1 MYSIIVGLII
11 FVSVLLIIVVLVQNS
26 KGGGLSSQFGGNSSN
41 QFMGVQKTNDLL
53 EKATWT
59 LAIFV
64 VALTMLS
71 NLFISSPDIDNIEG
85 LSPNIDRANE
95 QNIIQN
101 THIPESKLFPS
112 SEKATTIFLACFKI
126 LLNFLGLIYL
136 KSYLGSG

>member
-1 MYSIIVGLII
+1 MYSIVVGIII
-11 FVSVLLIIVVLVQNS
+11 FVSILLILIVLVQNS

-59 LAIFV
+59 LAIII

-71 NLFISSPDIDNIEG
+71 NLFITEPNENIEG

-101 THIPESKLFPS
+101 TPIDNSTNNSNDLDS
-112 SEKATTIFLACFKI
+112 
-126 LLNFLGLIYL
+126 LL
-136 KSYLGSG
+136 

>member
-1 MYSIIVGLII
+1 MYSIVVGIII
-11 FVSVLLIIVVLVQNS
+11 FVSILLILIVLVQNS

-59 LAIFV
+59 LAIII

-71 NLFISSPDIDNIEG
+71 NLFITQPNDNIEG

-101 THIPESKLFPS
+101 TPNDNNTNNSNDLDS
-112 SEKATTIFLACFKI
+112 
-126 LLNFLGLIYL
+126 LL
-136 KSYLGSG
+136 

>member
-11 FVSVLLIIVVLVQNS
+11 FVAVLLILVVLVQNS

-53 EKATWT
+53 EKVSWT
-59 LAIFV
+59 LAISIV
-64 VALTMLS
+64 LLTMLS
-71 NLFISSPDIDNIEG
+71 NLFISSSDSNIEG

-101 THIPESKLFPS
+101 SPLPEDIGEVPNDLDS
-112 SEKATTIFLACFKI
+112 
-126 LLNFLGLIYL
+126 LI
-136 KSYLGSG
+136 